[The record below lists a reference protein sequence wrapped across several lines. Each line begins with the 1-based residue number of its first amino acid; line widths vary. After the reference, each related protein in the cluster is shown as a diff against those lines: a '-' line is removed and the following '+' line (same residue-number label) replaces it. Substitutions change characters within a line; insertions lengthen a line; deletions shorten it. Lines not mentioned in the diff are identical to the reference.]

1 MVTVT
6 ETLTRTLSSP
16 DEIAA
21 FLEQRFAQIVAS
33 YSFKTGDVVRI
44 ADRAGL
50 PADLGA
56 GDVGMWLFEVPGTGW
71 SNVLLLTA
79 AGVPLVAQVAS
90 GNLAKRVAAE
100 TAGE

>member
-6 ETLTRTLSSP
+6 ETSTRTLSTP

-21 FLEQRFAQIVAS
+21 FLDQRFAQMVAS
-33 YSFKTGDVVRI
+33 SPFKTGEAVRI

-56 GDVGMWLFEVPGTGW
+56 GDVATWLFEMPGTAW
-71 SNVLLLTA
+71 SNVLLLSAT
-79 AGVPLVAQVAS
+79 GTPLVVQVAS
-90 GNLAKRVAAE
+90 GNLAKRVVEAAG
-100 TAGE
+100 A

>member
-6 ETLTRTLSSP
+6 ETSTRTLASP

-21 FLEQRFAQIVAS
+21 FLEQRFAQMVTTS
-33 YSFKTGDVVRI
+33 PFKTGESVRI

-56 GDVGMWLFEVPGTGW
+56 GDVGLMLMDVPGAW
-71 SNVLLLTA
+71 SHVLLLTTT
-79 AGVPLVAQVAS
+79 GMPVVVQVAS
-90 GNLAKRVAAE
+90 SNLAKRVAAE
-100 TAGE
+100 AFGA

>member
-6 ETLTRTLSSP
+6 ETSTRTLASS

-21 FLEQRFAQIVAS
+21 FLEQRFAQMVAVS
-33 YSFKTGDVVRI
+33 PFKTGEAVCI

-56 GDVGMWLFEVPGTGW
+56 GDVGLMLLDVPGAW
-71 SNVLLLTA
+71 SHVLLLTA
-79 AGVPLVAQVAS
+79 TGTPIVVQVAS
-90 GNLAKRVAAE
+90 GNLAKRVTAEAAD
-100 TAGE
+100 A